1 MTWNR
6 DSSIDV
12 LIPARDEE
20 LALPQ
25 LLAEID
31 RTNLRHILVVDNG
44 SSDRTARLAREQ
56 GAIVIFCKQ
65 AGYGRACLAGM
76 EHMSR
81 NPPDIL
87 VFLDGDRSDHPRYI
101 QSLCTPIIEGSH
113 DMVLTSRTLGQAEA
127 GSLTM
132 TQVFGNR
139 LATSLMR
146 FFWNTDYTDLGPFRA
161 IRWDALKALEMNDTN
176 YGWTI
181 EMQIKAACAALRVL
195 EIPVDYRN
203 RIGVSKIS
211 GTLSGVIKAGTKI
224 IYTIFKY
231 RLLTR
236 SWRSGRAKVRS

>member
-6 DSSIDV
+6 DTTIDV

-44 SSDRTARLAREQ
+44 SSDRTAAVAREE
-56 GAIVIFCKQ
+56 GAFVVSCPE

-87 VFLDGDRSDHPRYI
+87 VFLDGDRSDHPRYLE
-101 QSLCTPIIEGSH
+101 SLCMPIIDGSQ
-113 DMVLTSRTLGQAEA
+113 DMVLSSRTLGQAEE
-127 GSLTM
+127 GSLTV

-146 FFWNTDYTDLGPFRA
+146 FFWRTDYTDLGPFRA
-161 IRWDALKALEMNDTN
+161 IRWDALQSLEMNDTY
-176 YGWTI
+176 YGCTI
-181 EMQIKAACAALRVL
+181 EMQIKAACAGLRIL
-195 EIPVDYRN
+195 EVPVDYRN

-211 GTLSGVIKAGTKI
+211 GTLTGVVKAGYKI
-224 IYTIFKY
+224 LYTIFKY
-231 RLLTR
+231 RMLTL
-236 SWRSGRAKVRS
+236 SWRSGKVRT